1 MDERLSSL
9 RNSSHTMVMGVL
21 NITEDSFSDGGLWLE
36 ASAAA
41 EHGRQMVREGASII
55 DIGAESTRPGA
66 VRVEEE
72 TEKARIV
79 TAVNNLVGLGVPLSI
94 DTTRAS
100 VASAAL
106 DAGALIINDVSGGQ
120 LDPEIPKVVAER
132 GCLYVVQHWR
142 GWLSGGKGGVPDA
155 ASSQYATG
163 VVTEV
168 HSELMRQVEAVLAAG
183 VAPEQIILDPGLGFS
198 KPGIALNIPLI
209 KSLRELKNE
218 GYPVLIGASRKR
230 FITGILEN
238 ETTPVAGVLERADA
252 VASEAE
258 SESELESARVG
269 ISAAAVTT
277 ERKDTV
283 TAVLSAFCALEGA
296 WAVRVHDVQ
305 KSVDALAAARAWEGS
320 V

>member
-9 RNSSHTMVMGVL
+9 RNPSHTMVMGVL

-106 DAGALIINDVSGGQ
+106 DAGALAFSLGGSGPTVFAIVEENG
-120 LDPEIPKVVAER
+120 PAVADAI
-132 GCLYVVQHWR
+132 
-142 GWLSGGKGGVPDA
+142 SGAFAGHGIGSTAYCTKIGKGA
-155 ASSQYATG
+155 
-163 VVTEV
+163 E
-168 HSELMRQVEAVLAAG
+168 VLA
-183 VAPEQIILDPGLGFS
+183 
-198 KPGIALNIPLI
+198 
-209 KSLRELKNE
+209 
-218 GYPVLIGASRKR
+218 
-230 FITGILEN
+230 LE
-238 ETTPVAGVLERADA
+238 
-252 VASEAE
+252 
-258 SESELESARVG
+258 
-269 ISAAAVTT
+269 
-277 ERKDTV
+277 
-283 TAVLSAFCALEGA
+283 
-296 WAVRVHDVQ
+296 
-305 KSVDALAAARAWEGS
+305 
-320 V
+320 